1 MATDIRIKYTIDTG
15 DIEKAQN
22 AFDKLTDEEIK
33 AKDALKNLGAS
44 NSLNSLEAKA
54 RGLRDEINKLSPAT
68 EAFKRKAKELRSIEK
83 DLDGI
88 KKSAS
93 GAGGGLQGILG
104 KLGPLGPAVAG
115 AFSIGAV
122 VAFGKAAL
130 DVTGRFQSLEA
141 VLRNTLGSDSAAQGA
156 LLRIKEIASST
167 PFSVEELTASFV
179 KLANQGFEPTNKQII
194 AMGDLASSTGK
205 SFDMLAEALIDAQT
219 GEFERLKEFG
229 IRASKEGDKVKF
241 TFKGVETQVNFTSKS
256 IQDYI
261 VSLGGIEGVTGA
273 MVAQSETLNGSINN
287 LGDAWDAFLLSIGE
301 SLGPIYQKAVK
312 VTAAFLLTL
321 KDLFQTDEARRKE
334 EQGKTFNKYA
344 EQFKKNS
351 DDAVRNAE
359 ANSAKEIE
367 IQKAKIDKLATLQ
380 NKQQQDIN
388 DAAMMAGNQ
397 AGMLKSKRDDT
408 FIANELKANKN
419 RLSSLEAI
427 NQAAHNELI
436 KRLDDRKKSE
446 ADAAK
451 AKEAADKAQ
460 AKADAKKEA
469 ADRKADAAAKKREV
483 ATQKEYK
490 DKKDAIEL
498 AQKLEEERIK
508 QTVAPDGQAMAKK
521 ELEMASN
528 IELLALA
535 KEYQAKKV
543 ADAVEASK
551 LLPAIIATQNK
562 EIANQYKTDDEALKT
577 QRAKDLKDLWTVLYE
592 EEMAAVDKRQ
602 SDATTKLM
610 ESGLSDKE
618 LQTAL
623 TQNEIAFNKERI
635 DINNSY
641 SQLEVD
647 AAKTGN
653 DKLLEENA
661 KKNRDL
667 KKQDEDAAKER
678 LEIFNAAV
686 ELGAQITNGFFNL
699 YQQQLANEQTA
710 LQKKYD
716 EEIRLA
722 DGNKQKIDDINR
734 KRAAEEKVIKK
745 QQFEANRAQSIAEVI
760 FNTAPLI
767 AGYIA
772 GVLTGPLAVIAIAA
786 QAAQIGFIMAQPV
799 PEFAE
804 GTKGKKFK
812 GGKAM
817 VGERGT
823 ERIVT
828 QSGKVYYTPPTATL
842 MDLPSGSEVIPNHL
856 LSRQEIAYATM
867 SRGQTQ
873 QRPNLIENKLSEIG
887 GILKGLP
894 IHQITMDEKGF
905 QKFIKTESRT
915 TKVLNNKFPQA
926 YS

>member
-1 MATDIRIKYTIDTG
+1 
-15 DIEKAQN
+15 
-22 AFDKLTDEEIK
+22 
-33 AKDALKNLGAS
+33 
-44 NSLNSLEAKA
+44 
-54 RGLRDEINKLSPAT
+54 
-68 EAFKRKAKELRSIEK
+68 
-83 DLDGI
+83 
-88 KKSAS
+88 
-93 GAGGGLQGILG
+93 
-104 KLGPLGPAVAG
+104 
-115 AFSIGAV
+115 
-122 VAFGKAAL
+122 
-130 DVTGRFQSLEA
+130 
-141 VLRNTLGSDSAAQGA
+141 
-156 LLRIKEIASST
+156 
-167 PFSVEELTASFV
+167 
-179 KLANQGFEPTNKQII
+179 
-194 AMGDLASSTGK
+194 
-205 SFDMLAEALIDAQT
+205 
-219 GEFERLKEFG
+219 
-229 IRASKEGDKVKF
+229 
-241 TFKGVETQVNFTSKS
+241 
-256 IQDYI
+256 
-261 VSLGGIEGVTGA
+261 
-273 MVAQSETLNGSINN
+273 
-287 LGDAWDAFLLSIGE
+287 
-301 SLGPIYQKAVK
+301 
-312 VTAAFLLTL
+312 LLTL